1 MNPFKIGLAIVF
13 MGGFAYGITS
23 LSFQNSKLESQL
35 DVARNYQSQL
45 NEQTNVNIRR
55 LLEFEEQLGKLKSQL
70 LSATSQLT
78 SLSAELEEAKQQ
90 SNPSYEALLEKARME
105 IASGTPRQRRHS
117 TSPMRSFSNPA
128 TARAMAADY
137 VPKMYENF
145 INTLGLPGT
154 ERQEIIVAMI
164 EYRSKRYQMFGSL
177 MEGSLSTNDAIA
189 IFGPEGL
196 TDSVGNLL
204 TENQLRGLSQY
215 NALVQQDSARHVF
228 AEGLSRLGNTMNE
241 DTQSHV
247 LDVLLDEIYSPQNNY
262 GAIVAEDGSM
272 ISAYNNQ
279 VDAYDRARAN
289 LLEEINGDQLQQFD
303 RFVEE
308 RSSGVDIMLEA
319 TTDGSGRVAV
329 RNFRVGVDDLPQ

>member
-1 MNPFKIGLAIVF
+1 

-35 DVARNYQSQL
+35 DVAGNYQSQL

-117 TSPMRSFSNPA
+117 TSPMRSFSNPD

-145 INTLGLPGT
+145 YQTLWDY
-154 ERQEIIVAMI
+154 QV
-164 EYRSKRYQMFGSL
+164 RSVRKSL
-177 MEGSLSTNDAIA
+177 
-189 IFGPEGL
+189 
-196 TDSVGNLL
+196 
-204 TENQLRGLSQY
+204 LR
-215 NALVQQDSARHVF
+215 
-228 AEGLSRLGNTMNE
+228 
-241 DTQSHV
+241 
-247 LDVLLDEIYSPQNNY
+247 
-262 GAIVAEDGSM
+262 
-272 ISAYNNQ
+272 
-279 VDAYDRARAN
+279 
-289 LLEEINGDQLQQFD
+289 
-303 RFVEE
+303 
-308 RSSGVDIMLEA
+308 
-319 TTDGSGRVAV
+319 
-329 RNFRVGVDDLPQ
+329 